1 MKNIFP
7 DPSKFS
13 DHENTNK
20 IVLLIFIK
28 IIKPKV
34 KEELKSNLL
43 TKKLNIINWFDCHYT
58 NIGKED
64 FWSDVLIVEFKDKF
78 ELEKF
83 YKMIQVELIYRQFKY
98 LIFYQKI
105 YQDSL

>member
-64 FWSDVLIVEFKDKF
+64 FWSDVLIVEFKDKI

-83 YKMIQVELIYRQFKY
+83 YKNDVK
-98 LIFYQKI
+98 
-105 YQDSL
+105 